1 MQFLEKLENVRKH
14 TDIKLIKTERR
25 RNHLVSKP
33 KYHNTKFLTENV
45 FTTEMKKNKQILMNK
60 PVYLRLSTVIASAKS
75 WSVRGPASQS
85 VFMSSCPTISHMC
98 LPCLPSGRVSPSIS
112 GVT

>member
-25 RNHLVSKP
+25 RNHLVSEP

-45 FTTEMKKNKQILMNK
+45 FTTEMKKKQILMNK
-60 PVYLRLSTVIASAKS
+60 PVYLRLSIVIASAKS
-75 WSVRGPASQS
+75 QSVRGPASQPAF
-85 VFMSSCPTISHMC
+85 VSSCPTISHMC